1 MARFAP
7 VSVLIALA
15 ALCFFCYLPGLH
27 GGFLFDDYPNLKDL
41 GIYGGVT
48 DWETFKSFVLNGFS
62 GPTGRPI
69 ALASFL
75 LDDNT
80 WPSYAPWFKTTNL
93 LIHELCGLLL
103 CWSILLLLRLY
114 GYCEQQCVWIAVLAS
129 MFWLLHPYF
138 VSTTLYVVQRMAQ
151 LATMFSLLGMM
162 VYLKGRLLLE
172 SQPRKAYVLI
182 TLAVCVGTILAT
194 FSKENGALLPVLL
207 LVIEFCNPSN
217 KKPIWQWRA
226 LFLWLPTIAIVAALF
241 RYVDFS
247 DNPWPNR
254 SFNQIQRLL
263 SESRIVTEYLYHLW
277 VPRIEGRG
285 LFQDGY
291 LISKN
296 LFAPMTTFFSLIG
309 LFTLAGSAFFL
320 KKKWP
325 LLSLAILFFFVA
337 HLTES
342 TVVGLELYFEHRNY
356 LAALLLFLPLASA
369 LVYLGEKTRVRV
381 AVVTTGLIILVL
393 ALMTWKRAE
402 LWSNSERLELYWAYA
417 TPNSPR
423 AQNSI
428 ATHLSRSGH
437 QLEAEQKF
445 AEAAARLPDSALLTL
460 NLLLQQVFLKHA
472 GQAEF
477 ARAGDALALQPF
489 DAQAVMGL
497 RSLVDNI
504 TTPEANPS
512 YRDMTLL
519 LIDKMA
525 TNAAYN
531 QFPLFIRLIPYLRA
545 QIYIAKRRP
554 DVALQ
559 YYSRAMNLYADTD
572 AALMMVAEMA
582 TRNYLD
588 EALQLLDQAE
598 SLYKSQPTH
607 SLKKSRKVYDSD
619 IKALRTAITQSKK
632 NEDRSALDGVH

>member
-1 MARFAP
+1 MVRYAP
-7 VSVLIALA
+7 VGLLFGLSI
-15 ALCFFCYLPGLH
+15 LCFICYLPGLQ
-27 GGFLFDDYPNLKDL
+27 GGFLFDDYPNLKEL
-41 GIYGGVT
+41 GIYGGVV

-62 GPTGRPI
+62 GPAGRPI
-69 ALASFL
+69 ALATFL

-80 WPSYAPWFKTTNL
+80 WPSYAPWFKITNL
-93 LIHELCGLLL
+93 LIHQLCGLLL
-103 CWSILLLLRLY
+103 CWSILLLLQVY
-114 GYCEQQCVWIAVLAS
+114 GYSEKKCLWIAVLAS
-129 MFWLLHPYF
+129 MLWLLHPYF

-151 LATMFSLLGMM
+151 LAALFSLLGIV
-162 VYLKGRLLLE
+162 VYLKGRLLLK
-172 SQPRKAYVLI
+172 SQPRKAYVLM
-182 TLAVCVGTILAT
+182 TLAVCAGTILAT

-207 LVIEFCNPSN
+207 LTIEFCNPSN
-217 KKPIWQWRA
+217 KKLIWQWRA
-226 LFLWLPTIAIVAALF
+226 LFLWLPTIVILAALL

-291 LISKN
+291 LISKT
-296 LFAPMTTFFSLIG
+296 LFAPITTFFSVLG
-309 LFTLAGSAFFL
+309 LLSLVMLALAVR
-320 KKKWP
+320 KKWP
-325 LLSLAILFFFVA
+325 LFSLAILFFFVA

-356 LAALLLFLPLASA
+356 LAALFLFLPLAAA
-369 LVYLGEKTRVRV
+369 LVSLGEKMRVRV

-428 ATHLSRSGH
+428 ATHLSRNGH
-437 QLEAEQKF
+437 QLEAERKF
-445 AEAAARLPDSALLTL
+445 AEASENLPDSALLTL

-472 GQAEF
+472 GQIEF
-477 ARAGDALALQPF
+477 NHAGDALAHQPF

-497 RSLVDNI
+497 RSLVENV
-504 TTPEANPS
+504 TAPEGSLA
-512 YRDMTLL
+512 YQDMTLL

-525 TNAAYN
+525 TNGAYS
-531 QFPLFIRLIPYLRA
+531 QFPLFMRLLPYLRA
-545 QIYIAKRRP
+545 QIYAAKRQP

-559 YYSRAMNLYADTD
+559 YYSKAMNLYADTD

-598 SLYKSQPTH
+598 ALYKNQSDS

-619 IKALRTAITQSKK
+619 IQSLRTAILQSKQK
-632 NEDRSALDGVH
+632 FDERSA